1 VLDVLL
7 WGVNAS
13 FVAWTSFKGGL
24 GISKLQ
30 FWSKKEKIFVF
41 SCIFFLQF
49 LVIKTLGPEPDP
61 DSLEMLDPDS
71 MNPDPH
77 HCHRSKSAIQAKRT
91 YVSGNLQKIIRI
103 FVSKRS
109 NSGKMIPI
117 WPDPILRY
125 TTLDVGPSTAL
136 CNFLQVGS
144 RKIHR
149 AKLEIDSFLPLF
161 IIFLSGAP
169 YSTA

>member
-1 VLDVLL
+1 ME
-7 WGVNAS
+7 
-13 FVAWTSFKGGL
+13 
-24 GISKLQ
+24 IC
-30 FWSKKEKIFVF
+30 KKF
-41 SCIFFLQF
+41 
-49 LVIKTLGPEPDP
+49 
-61 DSLEMLDPDS
+61 M
-71 MNPDPH
+71 
-77 HCHRSKSAIQAKRT
+77 
-91 YVSGNLQKIIRI
+91 RI

-117 WPDPILRY
+117 WPDPIFRS

-169 YSTA
+169 YYIAYRTSCRKIFGFTCMHRCKLQQDSTSILLYHSFHDFKTSGVGEGHWKTKF